1 MLDFDPLKLAIL
13 LSFCGLTIA
22 GVFRVFGAS
31 ERIAIS
37 FALVGFFFYSGLAAA
52 TVEAPDY
59 LLVSYCI
66 FGAALLLGFSSGALF
81 FASLSERIVCFSMKK
96 IEGYDS
102 SSLWKLFLALFFALH
117 VLKLAFPEFK
127 LWMVFAPPAPDI
139 KSWFLARM
147 EVEPHAFTKAV
158 DYAQILL
165 TPFFYWSLYALRRKI
180 GLVVGVL
187 FLNLYFG
194 YVFDG
199 YLGRGKFVF
208 TLIVLS
214 VFIWSVRPRLR
225 VWLVIVMMS
234 LFPVLLIALQAYSSI
249 RLGLDFRPVALFEAA
264 EYIYLSEFSFLINT
278 GVPLIESGETAD
290 LSKYFGW
297 LVSLPIPGFLKSG
310 IDVTL
315 INYEISEIVL
325 NKTVGQ
331 AGFYVVLPGLLGES
345 YYIYGSNF
353 YWLHG
358 IFLGVVLSVYT
369 ALLGRVKQFI
379 AIYAYV
385 IAVFFY
391 TLNRGG
397 VASSLPLIVNGF
409 LLFFVYVFLPYFFVK
424 AKGRGAG

>member
-1 MLDFDPLKLAIL
+1 MDFDPLKLTL
-13 LSFCGLTIA
+13 LLACFVLTIGGA
-22 GVFRVFGAS
+22 FKVFGAS

-37 FALVGFFFYSGLAAA
+37 FALVGFFLYSGIAAA

-59 LLVSYCI
+59 LLVSYFI
-66 FGAALLLGFSSGALF
+66 FVMALLFGFSLGGLLF
-81 FASLSERIVCFSMKK
+81 ARLSERIVYFSMKR

-102 SSLWKLFLALFFALH
+102 TSLWKAFIAVFFGLH

-147 EVEPHAFTKAV
+147 ETEPHAFTKVV

-165 TPFFYWSLYALRRKI
+165 TPFFYWSLYALRSKI
-180 GLVVGVL
+180 GLVVGFL

-208 TLIVLS
+208 TLIVLC
-214 VFIWSVRPRLR
+214 VFIWSVRPQLR
-225 VWLVIVMMS
+225 VWLIVVLLS
-234 LFPVLLIALQAYSSI
+234 LFPVLLVALQAYSSI
-249 RLGLDFRPVALFEAA
+249 RLGLDFRPVAVFEAA
-264 EYIYLSEFSFLINT
+264 EYIYLSEFSFLLNT
-278 GVPLIESGETAD
+278 GVPLIESKERVDIVG
-290 LSKYFGW
+290 YFAW
-297 LVSLPIPGFLKSG
+297 LLTLPIPSFLKSG
-310 IDVTL
+310 IDVAL

-325 NKTVGQ
+325 NKAVGQ

-345 YYIYGSNF
+345 YYIYGSGF

-358 IFLGVVLSVYT
+358 VFFGLMLAMYT
-369 ALLGRVKQFI
+369 ALLGRVKQFS
-379 AIYAYV
+379 AVYAYV
-385 IAVFFY
+385 LAVFFY

-409 LLFFVYVFLPYFFVK
+409 LLFFVYVFLPYFFVRK
-424 AKGRGAG
+424 KEKLFY